1 MLFDIL
7 FKGFIAISL
16 IIIIILL
23 AIVAYACIGPD
34 DN

>member
-7 FKGFIAISL
+7 FKGFIALSL

-23 AIVAYACIGPD
+23 AIIAYACIGSD